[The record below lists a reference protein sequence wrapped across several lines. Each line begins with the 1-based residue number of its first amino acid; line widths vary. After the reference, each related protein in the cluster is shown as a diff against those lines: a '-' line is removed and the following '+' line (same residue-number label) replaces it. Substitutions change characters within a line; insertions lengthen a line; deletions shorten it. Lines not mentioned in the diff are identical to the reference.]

1 MARVKVRTE
10 DQEKATYFSDSYRR
24 KKLFDMF
31 TRESIRKDFKAC
43 LATIL

>member
-24 KKLFDMF
+24 KKLFNMF